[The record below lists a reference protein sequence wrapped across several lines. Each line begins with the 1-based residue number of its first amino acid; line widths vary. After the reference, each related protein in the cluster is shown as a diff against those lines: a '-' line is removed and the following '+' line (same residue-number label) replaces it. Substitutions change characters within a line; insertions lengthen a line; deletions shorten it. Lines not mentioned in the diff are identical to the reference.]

1 MGKTLEAQGDPLKGA
16 PYPPNLPDPP
26 RTSLHGNRRVGG
38 KNFSRFLDGGCRT
51 GKFLEFGGRCE
62 GFAECGFAPDLWA
75 GRVGNVC
82 LARVE
87 IDPPSSVAV
96 ATASPRG
103 EAIYTLCEHGK
114 QLCEHSKQK
123 CEQNKQNF
131 EKPIELQEQTGL

>member
-1 MGKTLEAQGDPLKGA
+1 MEDLGGA
-16 PYPPNLPDPP
+16 GEDLGGRRTPFRRVSFSLQ
-26 RTSLHGNRRVGG
+26 TSLISPNFPARQPPDWFVKISRVLWAAVAVQG
-38 KNFSRFLDGGCRT
+38 S
-51 GKFLEFGGRCE
+51 FGLVGRCE
-62 GFAECGFAPDLWA
+62 DFAECGFALDWWA

-123 CEQNKQNF
+123 MRT
-131 EKPIELQEQTGL
+131 EQTKF

>member
-1 MGKTLEAQGDPLKGA
+1 MRGI
-16 PYPPNLPDPP
+16 
-26 RTSLHGNRRVGG
+26 
-38 KNFSRFLDGGCRT
+38 
-51 GKFLEFGGRCE
+51 
-62 GFAECGFAPDLWA
+62 AECGFAPDLWV

-114 QLCEHSKQK
+114 QLCEHGKQLCEHSKQK